1 MSLKRLG
8 KCTEQPVLSLEG
20 MTNEP
25 LNLVKHVQ
33 DATVDT
39 KISKLKRDTSLLNL
53 ILFELG
59 NNSATYTFTISHPPD
74 WRH

>member
-39 KISKLKRDTSLLNL
+39 KISKLKR
-53 ILFELG
+53 
-59 NNSATYTFTISHPPD
+59 
-74 WRH
+74 RHQCIKFDSFWTWQ